1 MFSTLYRI
9 LLADSNEHTLEKMFA
24 KVKQTLSPWGLE
36 ITSENI
42 QKGDSINY
50 SAYKILLQKFEP

>member
-24 KVKQTLSPWGLE
+24 EVKQTLSSWGLQ
-36 ITSENI
+36 ISCKNI
-42 QKGDSINY
+42 KKVIILILQHIKY
-50 SAYKILLQKFEP
+50 FYKNLNP